1 MMGTLMMIA
10 AATLLAGGE
19 PATIAQDLTEQQH
32 RLHAR
37 QARREICY
45 ALATGAVDLNL
56 ADCLSFDNAA
66 EPVFRTEVCDFL
78 RETEQLEAFKF
89 ASHSECIRYGFVR

>member
-1 MMGTLMMIA
+1 MGALMVFA

-19 PATIAQDLTEQQH
+19 PVTIAQDLTEQQQ
-32 RLHAR
+32 LLQAR
-37 QARREICY
+37 RARREICY

-56 ADCLSFDNAA
+56 ADCLSFDNAP
-66 EPVFRTEVCDFL
+66 EPVFRTEVCNFL
-78 RETEQLEAFKF
+78 RETEQLEDFKF